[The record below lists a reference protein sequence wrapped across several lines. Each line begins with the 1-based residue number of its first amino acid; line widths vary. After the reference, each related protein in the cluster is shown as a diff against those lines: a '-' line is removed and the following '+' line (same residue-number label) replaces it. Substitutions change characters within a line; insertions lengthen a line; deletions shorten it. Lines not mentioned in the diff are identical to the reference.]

1 MDRLLTHA
9 TVGFA
14 DQVIRMARVTSA
26 TRAWSMARRR
36 EHAERADLKV
46 RERGSGAA
54 NAASDCDDVAHCGG
68 EGGIRTRDGLPR
80 TAFPVRRH
88 SPLGDLSPGADAC
101 PKRSDRELAERA
113 GFEPAVL
120 SHTAFRER
128 HLKPL
133 GHLSAGEDSKARW

>member
-1 MDRLLTHA
+1 MRPVWCRA
-9 TVGFA
+9 IVVSSSRPGPR
-14 DQVIRMARVTSA
+14 DQRRGWIRRPARWRPA
-26 TRAWSMARRR
+26 GEAAA
-36 EHAERADLKV
+36 EHASARTPTCVSE
-46 RERGSGAA
+46 GAQA
-54 NAASDCDDVAHCGG
+54 TTKPGAVSEGDECGG

-120 SHTAFRER
+120 SHTAF
-128 HLKPL
+128 
-133 GHLSAGEDSKARW
+133 